1 MNPRYIII
9 ECGCEGI
16 DHLLYAT
23 DSSDDVIK
31 KINNI
36 KSDILTAHEYK
47 KNILDKYKK
56 SDSTLDLD
64 DDDLCDVWD
73 KMYADGEL
81 NKNYYK
87 NSKKNPDSYCVQK
100 FDGERFDCACDEL
113 KCNPTQSW
121 IM

>member
-1 MNPRYIII
+1 MNPI
-9 ECGCEGI
+9 
-16 DHLLYAT
+16 
-23 DSSDDVIK
+23 
-31 KINNI
+31 
-36 KSDILTAHEYK
+36 
-47 KNILDKYKK
+47 YKK

>member
-1 MNPRYIII
+1 MLFIFFLKLIIIDDYIINSLKNT
-9 ECGCEGI
+9 I
-16 DHLLYAT
+16 DFHKF
-23 DSSDDVIK
+23 SVI
-31 KINNI
+31 II
-36 KSDILTAHEYK
+36 I
-47 KNILDKYKK
+47 
-56 SDSTLDLD
+56 
-64 DDDLCDVWD
+64 
-73 KMYADGEL
+73 M